1 MPVNMLTTTGSFK
14 QEDVVHAGRPDPT
27 KTRSLTVDPDKV
39 TADANAQKIIKPGAI
54 LYKIA
59 GAEKHRVG
67 IRSKLEAAITTSDT
81 SIELVEEGK
90 TYTNKTARYFADGDV
105 LKVLR
110 PYGTVTL
117 SATWAIDDTVTV
129 TIDGHGITYTAA
141 SATLF
146 DVATGLAAAINADP
160 IAGQIVEAI
169 ADGVVVYIFAKE
181 LRVYSLAEAVVTAG
195 TGEATASGTELTGNV
210 TVGTVN
216 ASGVNTTAGT
226 LTLTSTAAIALP
238 AGAPIGIEGTPYG
251 VILAPYDLLDGESDV
266 SAYGAVML
274 YEERLPYW
282 DGDIAK
288 NLPELTFV

>member
-14 QEDVVHAGRPDPT
+14 QEDTVHAGRPDPT

-39 TADANAQKIIKPGAI
+39 AADANAQKIIKPGTI
-54 LYKIA
+54 LYKIS
-59 GAEKHRVG
+59 GATQHRVG
-67 IRSKLEAAITTSDT
+67 IRSKLENAITTSST
-81 SIELVEEGK
+81 ALTLIEEGA

-117 SATWAIDDTVTV
+117 SATWAANDTVTV
-129 TIDGHGITYTAA
+129 IVDGHGVTYIAA
-141 SATLF
+141 SSTLS
-146 DVATGLAAAINADP
+146 DIATGLAAAINADS
-160 IAGQIVEAI
+160 ILGQIVEAI
-169 ADGVVVYIFAKE
+169 AIGAVVYIFAKE
-181 LRVYSLAEAVVTAG
+181 LRVYSLSEAVVTAG
-195 TGEATASGTELTGNV
+195 DGDAAASGAQLVGNV
-210 TVGTVN
+210 TIGTVN

-251 VILAPYDLLDGESDV
+251 VVLAPYDLIDGESDV
-266 SAYGAVML
+266 SAYSAVPL
-274 YEERLPYW
+274 FESRLAYW

-288 NLPELTFV
+288 NLPELSFA